1 MFSYERETKKQMIIN
16 LGIINVWLRNCYGL
30 DTNIYSLLKFLK
42 LIFLK
47 MVSKEAQLAYKF
59 HHILVEKI
67 TKVVH
72 IYVENKIAND
82 LNQTTTSF
90 LETNY
95 NRNNFDS
102 SYLKDVK
109 TKIDE
114 FKRQHGGRFPS
125 NLSVFDVTSTVALA
139 QNLFPSFRGLSIWTN
154 KSLDMRNITNEVK
167 RQAMCLHNIRLIRNN
182 FYGHLNFY
190 EMQEVYT
197 FVLNL

>member
-1 MFSYERETKKQMIIN
+1 
-16 LGIINVWLRNCYGL
+16 
-30 DTNIYSLLKFLK
+30 
-42 LIFLK
+42 

-109 TKIDE
+109 
-114 FKRQHGGRFPS
+114 
-125 NLSVFDVTSTVALA
+125 
-139 QNLFPSFRGLSIWTN
+139 
-154 KSLDMRNITNEVK
+154 
-167 RQAMCLHNIRLIRNN
+167 IRTIRIR
-182 FYGHLNFY
+182 
-190 EMQEVYT
+190 
-197 FVLNL
+197 

>member
-1 MFSYERETKKQMIIN
+1 
-16 LGIINVWLRNCYGL
+16 
-30 DTNIYSLLKFLK
+30 
-42 LIFLK
+42 

-82 LNQTTTSF
+82 LNQTTSTF

-95 NRNNFDS
+95 NRNNFDPP
-102 SYLKDVK
+102 YLRDVK

-114 FKRQHGGRFPS
+114 FKHQHDDRFPS
-125 NLSVFDVTSTVALA
+125 NLSIFDLTATVALA
-139 QNLFPSFRGLSIWTN
+139 QNLFPSFTRLSIWTR
-154 KSLDMRNITNEVK
+154 KSIDMRNLADEAT
-167 RQAMCLHNIRLIRNN
+167 CLHNIRLIRNN

-190 EMQEVYT
+190 EMQEVSS
-197 FVLNL
+197 FVLYKQ